1 VQSLERALGLL
12 RHAQSI
18 EGAGSIL
25 RELQFNEPLL
35 QLDKRARAAL
45 KLPDNVR
52 SAGITSGTD
61 CLRGLALELTDAS
74 DFRQTVGATA
84 KALSNTAPQFLWIV
98 CAFQRQAAELA
109 ITCWSSTR
117 SGVRVVSLL
126 CRADKLY
133 KSDAETL
140 CALSAVTGESALVTY
155 SRWLDVLGR
164 EAITRRFFSALQAV
178 VAELADSLSE
188 RVPRAERDELALL
201 YISRLIF
208 LSFLETRGWLNGDF
222 GFLGNGYSRCIA
234 ERGRYQ
240 QKVLEPLFFGTLNTP
255 VRARSAR
262 TKQFG
267 RIPFL
272 NGGLFAR
279 SHLEKLRRGS
289 VFADEAFG
297 NAYGSLLSH
306 YRLSGRED
314 SADWS
319 EASIDPEILGKTFEA
334 LMAAPDRK
342 TSGAFYTPQGLV
354 EEVTHHALESLLA
367 ARNPM
372 EGLRGIKVLDP
383 ACGSGAFL
391 VHTLERIAVL
401 RKEHGE
407 AGSNADI
414 RRRVLT
420 SSIFGVDLNP
430 MAVWLCE
437 LRLWLS
443 IVIESDDTDP
453 MSIAPLPNLD
463 RHIRVGD
470 SLAGG
475 AFDVS
480 HGAHSGSRI
489 VRLRA
494 RYTRAVGARKR
505 TLARALDRLERAAAI
520 EVLERE
526 RVRLRAD
533 RRELLIAVRAR
544 DLFGDRHTPEPDA
557 RSRLVLFR
565 SRVRANAQ
573 RIKALH
579 SGAALP
585 FSFAAHFSDV
595 ATAGGFDVI
604 VGNPPWVRVHHIAPS
619 SRERLRGEFT
629 VYRNAAWEHGAFVAG
644 AGRGFAAQIDLA
656 ALFVERSYELLS
668 PGGTMALLLPTK
680 LWRSLAGGGVRQLLL
695 DRTEIISLLD
705 LAESHSEFDAA
716 VYPSLL
722 VARRRT
728 QPLNRKD
735 SGLGVEDLV
744 PGTDLRG
751 VAINRDSGAEDCAS
765 ITNSRA
771 PVCLTVRTTD
781 GTTRWTCSRE
791 LLPLDVTPG
800 SPWILLPPPARRAFD
815 RVTSAGVPFYQS
827 DFGRPLLGVKTGCNS
842 AYIVRVDS
850 LDGDV
855 AHISAGSRIG
865 QIEREMLRP
874 LIRGET
880 LSKWTLTEPRE
891 YLVWPHDEQGQPRR
905 SLPPLAR
912 KWLLPWQDAL
922 SARTD
927 LHGRFPWWS
936 VFRTESATSDRPRVV
951 SADFGLTPRATVLEA
966 HEPFV
971 ALNSCYVVSC
981 ARSADAYALATI
993 LNSTLAP
1000 AWLNSLAE
1008 PARGGYRRYLGW
1020 TLSLLPIP
1028 ANWPRA
1034 RALLAPIGE
1043 RAIRGDVSADDE
1055 ILSAVLDA
1063 YQLDFVRVRRLLR
1076 WTADCD

>member
-1 VQSLERALGLL
+1 MQSLERALGLL
-12 RHAQSI
+12 RQARSI
-18 EGAGSIL
+18 DGAGSIL
-25 RELQFNEPLL
+25 SELGFTDPLL
-35 QLDKRARAAL
+35 PLDRRARSAL
-45 KLPDNVR
+45 KLPENIR
-52 SAGITSGTD
+52 NAGITSGAD
-61 CLRGLALELTDAS
+61 CLRGLVLELTGAS

-98 CAFQRQAAELA
+98 CAFQSHAGDTAVTASLLPPPSSRFGELA
-109 ITCWSSTR
+109 IACWSSAR

-126 CRADKLY
+126 CRNDKLY

-140 CALSAVTGESALVTY
+140 CALCAVVGESALVTH

-164 EAITRRFFSALQAV
+164 EAITRRFFTALQAV
-178 VAELADSLSE
+178 VAELADSLSG
-188 RVPRAERDELALL
+188 RVSRAERDELALL

-208 LSFLETRGWLNGDF
+208 LSFLETRGWLNADF
-222 GFLGNGYSRCIA
+222 GFLINGYSRCIG

-255 VRARSAR
+255 VRSRSTR

-279 SHLEKLRRGS
+279 SHLEKQRRGS
-289 VFADEAFG
+289 VFSDDAFG

-306 YRLSGRED
+306 YRFSGRED
-314 SADWS
+314 STDWS

-334 LMAAPDRK
+334 LMGAPDRK
-342 TSGAFYTPQGLV
+342 TSGAFYTPQDLV
-354 EEVTHHALESLLA
+354 EDVTAHALDSLLGGK
-367 ARNPM
+367 NPI
-372 EGLRGIKVLDP
+372 ETLRAIKVLDP

-391 VHTLERIAVL
+391 VHTLERIAAL
-401 RKEHGE
+401 RKENGE
-407 AGSNADI
+407 AGSDADI
-414 RRRVLT
+414 RRQVLT

-443 IVIESDDTDP
+443 IVIESDETDP
-453 MSIAPLPNLD
+453 MSISPLPNLD

-470 SLAGG
+470 SLAAG
-475 AFDVS
+475 AFDVRDAP
-480 HGAHSGSRI
+480 GSGRKI
-489 VRLRA
+489 VSLRA

-526 RVRLRAD
+526 RIGLSAD
-533 RRELLIAVRAR
+533 RRELLIAARAR
-544 DLFGDRHTPEPDA
+544 DLFGDRHPPAPDA
-557 RSRLVLFR
+557 RSHLIWLR
-565 SRVRANAQ
+565 SRLKENTR
-573 RIKALH
+573 RTKALR

-595 ATAGGFDVI
+595 AAAGGFNVI
-604 VGNPPWVRVHHIAPS
+604 VGNPPWVRVHHIAPA
-619 SRERLRGEFT
+619 SRERLQRDFT
-629 VYRNAAWEHGAFVAG
+629 AYRCAAWERGAEIAG

-656 ALFVERSYELLS
+656 ALFVERSCDLLR
-668 PGGTMALLLPTK
+668 PKGTMALLLPTK

-695 DRTEIISLLD
+695 DRTDIVALLD
-705 LAESHSEFDAA
+705 LSESHSQFDAA

-722 VARRRT
+722 VARRRAERA
-728 QPLNRKD
+728 NGKD
-735 SGLGVEDLV
+735 PDPGIEDV
-744 PGTDLRG
+744 G
-751 VAINRDSGAEDCAS
+751 AITS
-765 ITNSRA
+765 SRI
-771 PVCLTVRTTD
+771 PVHVTVRKTD
-781 GTTRWTCSRE
+781 DTTRWTCPRE
-791 LLPLDVTPG
+791 LLPLDDTPG
-800 SPWILLPPPARRAFD
+800 SPWILLHPLARGAFD
-815 RVTSAGVPFYQS
+815 RVARDGVPFYKS

-842 AYIVRVDS
+842 AFIVRVES
-850 LDGDV
+850 LVGDV
-855 AHISAGSRIG
+855 ARVSAGSRTG
-865 QIEREMLRP
+865 LIERGMLRP

-880 LSKWTLTEPRE
+880 LSKWSLTGPRE
-891 YLVWPHDEQGQPRR
+891 YLVWPHDERGQPKR

-912 KWLLPWQDAL
+912 QWLLPWQGAL

-936 VFRTESATSDRPRVV
+936 VFRTEGAANAQPRVI

-966 HEPFV
+966 REPHV

-981 ARSADAYALATI
+981 ATSNDAYALATI
-993 LNSTLAP
+993 LNSSLAA

-1028 ANWPRA
+1028 ADWSRA

-1043 RAIRGDVSADDE
+1043 RAMRGDVSADQETLDT
-1055 ILSAVLDA
+1055 VLDA
-1063 YQLDFVRVRRLLR
+1063 YQLDIVHVRHLLN
-1076 WTADCD
+1076 WAVDCD

>member
-1 VQSLERALGLL
+1 VQSLERALELL
-12 RHAQSI
+12 RHARSV
-18 EGAGSIL
+18 EGTSSIL
-25 RELQFNEPLL
+25 RELGFNERLLPL
-35 QLDKRARAAL
+35 DRKARSAL
-45 KLPDNVR
+45 KLPDNICG
-52 SAGITSGTD
+52 ACITSGTD
-61 CLRGLALELTDAS
+61 GLRGLVLELTEAS
-74 DFRQTVGATA
+74 DFRQTVGSSA
-84 KALSNTAPQFLWIV
+84 KALSNSAPQFLWIV
-98 CAFQRQAAELA
+98 CAFEPHAGGLA
-109 ITCWSSTR
+109 ISCWSSTR
-117 SGVRVVSLL
+117 SGVRVASLL

-140 CALSAVTGESALVTY
+140 CALCAVVGESALVTH

-178 VAELADSLSE
+178 VAELAGSLSG
-188 RVPRAERDELALL
+188 RVSQAERDELALL

-222 GFLGNGYSRCIA
+222 GFLSNGYSRCLA

-240 QKVLEPLFFGTLNTP
+240 QRVLEPLFFGTLNTP
-255 VRARSAR
+255 VRARSPR
-262 TKQFG
+262 SRQFG

-279 SHLEKLRRGS
+279 SHLEKQRRGA
-289 VFADEAFG
+289 VFSDDAFG

-306 YRLSGRED
+306 YRFTGRED
-314 SADWS
+314 SAEWS

-342 TSGAFYTPQGLV
+342 TSGAFYTPQDLV
-354 EEVTHHALESLLA
+354 EDVTTHALESVLNGK
-367 ARNPM
+367 NPADA
-372 EGLRGIKVLDP
+372 LRGIKVLDP

-391 VHTLERIAVL
+391 VHTLERIATH
-401 RKEHGE
+401 RKQNGE
-407 AGSNADI
+407 AGSTADI

-443 IVIESDDTDP
+443 IVIETDDTDP
-453 MSIAPLPNLD
+453 MTIAPLPNLD

-475 AFDVS
+475 AFNAHDGPVS
-480 HGAHSGSRI
+480 GRRI
-489 VRLRA
+489 VSLRA

-505 TLARALDRLERAAAI
+505 TLGRALDRLERTAAI
-520 EVLERE
+520 DVLERD
-526 RVRLRAD
+526 RVRLSAD

-557 RSRLVLFR
+557 RSSLVWIR
-565 SRVRANAQ
+565 SRLRENSY
-573 RIKALH
+573 RIKALRA
-579 SGAALP
+579 GAALP

-595 ATAGGFDVI
+595 AAAGGFNVI
-604 VGNPPWVRVHHIAPS
+604 VGNPPWVRVHHIAPA
-619 SRERLRGEFT
+619 SRERLRREFT
-629 VYRNAAWEHGAFVAG
+629 VYRNAAWERGAHIAG

-656 ALFVERSYELLS
+656 ALFVERSWELLN
-668 PGGTMALLLPTK
+668 PGGTLALLLPTK
-680 LWRSLAGGGVRQLLL
+680 LWRSLAGGGVRQFLL
-695 DRTEIISLLD
+695 DRSDIVSLVD
-705 LAESHSEFDAA
+705 LAESHSQFDAA

-722 VARRRT
+722 VARRRLHRSDDG
-728 QPLNRKD
+728 PDPHFGRD
-735 SGLGVEDLV
+735 PDLGTPAL
-744 PGTDLRG
+744 
-751 VAINRDSGAEDCAS
+751 AS
-765 ITNSRA
+765 RNLRA
-771 PVCLTVRTTD
+771 PVSVAVRHAD
-781 GTTRWTCSRE
+781 RTTRWTCPRA
-791 LLPLDVTPG
+791 LLPVDDTAG

-815 RVTSAGVPFYQS
+815 RMTRAGVPFFQS

-842 AYIVRVDS
+842 AYIVRVHS
-850 LDGDV
+850 LDGNV
-855 AHISAGSRIG
+855 AHISAGSRVG
-865 QIEREMLRP
+865 VIERDMLRP

-880 LSKWTLTEPRE
+880 LSKWSLTGPRE
-891 YLVWPHDEQGQPRR
+891 YLVWPHDDAGRPQR

-912 KWLLPWQDAL
+912 QWLLPSQDVL

-936 VFRTESATSDRPRVV
+936 VFRTESAANNQPRVV
-951 SADFGLTPRATVLEA
+951 SADFGLTPRTTVLEA
-966 HEPFV
+966 HDPFI

-981 ARSADAYALATI
+981 ATSKDAYALATI
-993 LNSTLAP
+993 LNSSLAA

-1028 ANWPRA
+1028 ADWSRA
-1034 RALLAPIGE
+1034 RALLAPLGE
-1043 RAIRGDVSADDE
+1043 RAMGGDVSADEE
-1055 ILSAVLDA
+1055 ILSVVLDA
-1063 YQLDFVRVRRLLR
+1063 YKLELVHVQRLLC
-1076 WTADCD
+1076 WTVDCD